1 MLKKIHIPIF
11 IIALFFSPLATLAS
25 KANAQA
31 YRGPILDQLLF
42 EIGEVDPGDIVSRK
56 FTVTHDYQPLADGS
70 DRVVTLYTY
79 AQDMKLGLQGNRI
92 MLRKDEV
99 ADTARLSDW
108 IDIDKKQFVLSERLQ
123 VEEITVTI
131 RIPDYAEPGGKYGV
145 VWVSNRDGA
154 SELEKLS
161 EEEQGAASAANAD
174 VGIPI
179 LLTVSGNLNKDIEV
193 ERLFTT
199 NIVGTEQSLFLD
211 SHPVNAVV
219 QFKNNGNVHVAP
231 RGRVYF
237 HTGDNF
243 VQDPFASF
251 DLNPNELVVL
261 PGSSRQFTFTWDDSF
276 ISTQVQ
282 KDADGKVI
290 RDDKNTIQYYRK
302 YDFDKL
308 SKLRIGS
315 FKVTVQYD
323 FVDEN
328 GVVQQSKT
336 MTTSFTIFPWEIIL
350 LILIIIFLII
360 VRIAWKKIKNNNQV
374 TYTTKRRR

>member
-1 MLKKIHIPIF
+1 M
-11 IIALFFSPLATLAS
+11 
-25 KANAQA
+25 
-31 YRGPILDQLLF
+31 
-42 EIGEVDPGDIVSRK
+42 
-56 FTVTHDYQPLADGS
+56 THDYQPLDDGS
-70 DRVVTLYTY
+70 DRVVNLFTY

-99 ADTARLSDW
+99 AETTRLSDW
-108 IDIDKKQFVLSERLQ
+108 VDIDKKQFVLSKRLQ

-145 VWVSNRDGA
+145 VWVSNRDGSA
-154 SELEKLS
+154 ELEKLS
-161 EEEQGAASAANAD
+161 EQPQAVASGANSD

-179 LLTVSGNLNKDIEV
+179 LLTVSGNLNKNIEV

-199 NIVGTEQSLFLD
+199 NIQGTEQSLFLD

-243 VQDPFASF
+243 VQDSFASF
-251 DLNPNELVVL
+251 DLNPNQLVIL
-261 PGSSRQFTFTWDDSF
+261 PDSSRQFTFTWDDSF
-276 ISTQVQ
+276 ISTQIQ
-282 KDADGKVI
+282 KDADGKAI
-290 RDDKNTIQYYRK
+290 RDDKNTIQYFRK

-308 SKLRIGS
+308 SKIRIGG

-328 GVVQQSKT
+328 GIAQPSKT
-336 MTTSFTIFPWEIIL
+336 MSTNFTIFPWEIIL
-350 LILIIIFLII
+350 LVLLIIFLII
-360 VRIAWKKIKNNNQV
+360 LRIAWKKIKNNNNQV